1 MHFFSFKYLCIIIVL
16 KVGDYMLFIEYP
28 KCSTCKK
35 AKKYLD
41 DNNISYEDRNIKDNN
56 PTKDELK
63 KYIELSNKDI
73 NNFFNT
79 SGLKY
84 RELNLKDKLKS
95 MTFDEKLDL
104 LSTDG
109 MLVKRPI
116 IVNGKN
122 VLVGFKE
129 KEWQELFTR

>member
-1 MHFFSFKYLCIIIVL
+1 
-16 KVGDYMLFIEYP
+16 MLFIEYP